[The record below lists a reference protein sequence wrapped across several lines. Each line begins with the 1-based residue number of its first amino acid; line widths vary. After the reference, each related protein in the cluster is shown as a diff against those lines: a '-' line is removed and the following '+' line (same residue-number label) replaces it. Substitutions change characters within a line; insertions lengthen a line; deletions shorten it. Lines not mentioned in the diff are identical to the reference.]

1 MHVECDSGVAQY
13 TFIMLNV
20 VVIELNLT
28 LGNVPLKLQ
37 HSATDECKSRRGV

>member
-13 TFIMLNV
+13 TLIVLNV
-20 VVIELNLT
+20 VIIMLNLT

-37 HSATDECKSRRGV
+37 HDAADECNPRRGV